1 MRMFRV
7 LSSVFC
13 GLILF
18 CDVAS
23 AAVIQ
28 PTSGRVLINRGT
40 GYEPVT
46 QSLLVGAGD
55 SVMVSVD
62 GGAQLVYS
70 DQCSISVKPG
80 GVVTVAAEAPCK
92 GASADFDGTR
102 MGAGF
107 CSLKDDPKSFCEPEP
122 DHPWL
127 PVAAFA
133 GVLTVGIIEM
143 NQPACP

>member
-1 MRMFRV
+1 MSRV
-7 LSSVFC
+7 LSSVFFS
-13 GLILF
+13 LILF
-18 CDVAS
+18 CNAAS
-23 AAVIQ
+23 AAIVQ

-40 GYEPVT
+40 GYEPVA
-46 QSLLVGAGD
+46 QSLIVGAGD

-62 GGAQLVYS
+62 GSAQVVYS

-80 GVVTVAAEAPCK
+80 GVVTVAAEAPCNS
-92 GASADFDGTR
+92 ASRDTNGTR

-122 DHPWL
+122 DHSLL